1 MVPLQKMLG
10 RGPVGLDEIRP
21 IVVRSHIAKIME
33 KAILAKIKKE
43 APHLLT
49 SQIYQTG
56 FKEGKSTAIQASIL
70 LQEVY
75 KRKKRKFNLL
85 IDLQKAYNSVDREIL
100 FDILRKRARN
110 SREQILV
117 SLIEE
122 IHRTSLIE
130 VGTSTVVA
138 EMGLP

>member
-1 MVPLQKMLG
+1 M
-10 RGPVGLDEIRP
+10 GLDEIRP

-33 KAILAKIKKE
+33 KAILAKMNEE
-43 APHLLT
+43 ALQLLA

-56 FKEGKSTAIQASIL
+56 LKEGKSTAIHASRL
-70 LQEVY
+70 LQEVHG
-75 KRKKRKFNLL
+75 RKKRKFNLL
-85 IDLQKAYNSVDREIL
+85 IDLQKAYDSVDREIL

-110 SREQILV
+110 SREQLLV

-122 IHRTSLIE
+122 LHRTSLIE